1 MSNLGEFF
9 GGQGFNPDDVKS
21 DVLPAGTYRAVMTG
35 TEIKTSKAGHKYMAA
50 TLEIVAPPEFAGRKL
65 WDNLNLGH
73 PTPST
78 RQIAERRL
86 KAYCAAVG
94 AGVVMDT
101 STLFNKVMLI
111 TITADQQG
119 DEIRNQVKKVEKY
132 LKTGEAATTAPTS
145 APAATSANADP
156 F

>member
-21 DVLPAGTYRAVMTG
+21 EVLPAGTYRAVMTG
-35 TEIKTSKAGHKYMAA
+35 TEVKTSSKNNKYMSV

-73 PTPST
+73 PTPET
-78 RQIAERRL
+78 RRMAEQRL
-86 KAYCAAVG
+86 KSYCAAVG

-101 STLFNKVMLI
+101 NSLFNKVFSVTL
-111 TITADQQG
+111 TVDQTGEQP
-119 DEIRNQVKKVEKY
+119 RNRVKKVEKY
-132 LKTGEAATTAPTS
+132 LKTGDAATTAPTS
-145 APAATSANADP
+145 APAATPANADP